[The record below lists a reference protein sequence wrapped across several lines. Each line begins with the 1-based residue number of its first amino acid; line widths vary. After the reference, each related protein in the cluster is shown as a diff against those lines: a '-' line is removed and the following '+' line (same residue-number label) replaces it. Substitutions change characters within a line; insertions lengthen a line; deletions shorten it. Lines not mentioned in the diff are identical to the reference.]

1 MVSTGGSNWQIAFN
15 HRLTRNNKY
24 LHKTS
29 AIHHHIVTYIHTS
42 KVLQCLRGWKCYN
55 VFFILEPLHPAV
67 VGEVTTATI
76 ATIPKKHNSK
86 HLSAHQYQWIRFAI
100 HASQQLTSP
109 IVSYL

>member
-1 MVSTGGSNWQIAFN
+1 M
-15 HRLTRNNKY
+15 LTR
-24 LHKTS
+24 LE
-29 AIHHHIVTYIHTS
+29 
-42 KVLQCLRGWKCYN
+42 VLQC
-55 VFFILEPLHPAV
+55 FFILEPLHPAV

>member
-1 MVSTGGSNWQIAFN
+1 M
-15 HRLTRNNKY
+15 LTR
-24 LHKTS
+24 LE
-29 AIHHHIVTYIHTS
+29 
-42 KVLQCLRGWKCYN
+42 VLQC
-55 VFFILEPLHPAV
+55 FFILEPLHPAV

-109 IVSYL
+109 IVSYLWHFRHRLVRYYWYEYAYKHI